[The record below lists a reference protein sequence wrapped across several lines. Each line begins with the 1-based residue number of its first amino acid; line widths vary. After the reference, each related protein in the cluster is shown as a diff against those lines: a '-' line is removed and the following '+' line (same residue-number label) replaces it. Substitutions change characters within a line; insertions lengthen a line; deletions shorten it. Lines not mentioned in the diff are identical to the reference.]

1 MGDAII
7 ERKNKKVL
15 GLWMKLEF
23 EVDVTDETYLFF
35 ASKPTFCL
43 LVSVYDPL

>member
-1 MGDAII
+1 
-7 ERKNKKVL
+7 
-15 GLWMKLEF
+15 MKLEF

-43 LVSVYDPL
+43 LVSVYDQL